1 MGVAMRLVQAS
12 QSGSIPNKSSFGAQF
27 IALTRKAELLGDLRG
42 RGYVVASVARATAIG
57 RLRQVIEEAVESA
70 LAMRGAPPPSVPVD
84 ADITTSLRDQLARAR
99 ALGATGLALVLPPLA
114 GLTEGASTLNLTDSA
129 VLSAFGEAV
138 QTGAVAL
145 VFDDADRSL
154 RILAPVRLDEFVAD
168 AIPTRRPM
176 VSEARSILRAP
187 LAEDSPE
194 TIEAHS
200 VLVQAEEPA
209 PLPPAPVPVQAP
221 VNGRLRVRPANR
233 STEPPPSS
241 PSTVVDLDCR
251 PNTDMPSVH
260 ESFPLP
266 PPVPT
271 APSAVAPRQ
280 TKTSSVP
287 AAPSGVSGEGR
298 VGRAD
303 AANVQTGKRQMY
315 NPARGLS
322 AQDAAVRA
330 PTDVPPA
337 KPTHVSDTLPPPPP
351 LPADLVSHSSPPPN
365 PSQLE
370 RVLTSSEWR
379 AFAMDLDAAKGP
391 KPAGVIDRLFA
402 TRYMPLLGALA
413 RGQADGAVHK
423 IVDGFRTSFEHS
435 YTEGF
440 AAIRA
445 TGKRPVMVLDAAE
458 VAARIARLNNAR
470 AVRLLLV
477 DSMRFDLGERVMSR
491 LKPMLQGRAV
501 CVDRTLLW
509 SALPTTT
516 QVQSM
521 LLARGA
527 EGLREPL
534 PEMVPEPEVI
544 RGRSLATVRRERLGN
559 KDIFKI
565 DVVEARLRGVGPA
578 FDERLGNVAD
588 ETAQVVAKF
597 VEGSPARTLV
607 FMFGDHG
614 FRITSDARGTSSATQ
629 GGGSPE
635 EVLVPGYAWLVGGVH

>member
-1 MGVAMRLVQAS
+1 MRLVQANS
-12 QSGSIPNKSSFGAQF
+12 SGSTPHTSSSFGAQF
-27 IALTRKAELLGDLRG
+27 IALPRKAEMLGDLRG
-42 RGYVVASVARATAIG
+42 RGYIVASVSRPSAVG

-84 ADITTSLRDQLARAR
+84 VDMATSLRDQLKRTQG
-99 ALGATGLALVLPPLA
+99 LGATGLALVLPPLGA
-114 GLTEGASTLNLTDSA
+114 LTEGESTLNLMDSA
-129 VLSAFGEAV
+129 VLAAFGEAA

-145 VFDDADRSL
+145 VFDDADRGL

-176 VSEARSILRAP
+176 VSEARSIMRPTQA
-187 LAEDSPE
+187 ADGPE
-194 TIEAHS
+194 TIEAQS
-200 VLVQAEEPA
+200 VLEQAQEPA
-209 PLPPAPVPVQAP
+209 NVPALPAPAPVPAP
-221 VNGRLRVRPANR
+221 ARAAAPAPMNGRLRVRPVNR
-233 STEPPPSS
+233 PTEPPPSS

-251 PNTDMPSVH
+251 PEAEVAPVH
-260 ESFPLP
+260 ESLPLPLP

-271 APSAVAPRQ
+271 AQAAVMPRQ
-280 TKTSSVP
+280 TRASSLP
-287 AAPSGVSGEGR
+287 PGAA
-298 VGRAD
+298 A
-303 AANVQTGKRQMY
+303 KRTV
-315 NPARGLS
+315 RGLS
-322 AQDAAVRA
+322 PQDIAARA
-330 PTDVPPA
+330 EMDVPPA

-351 LPADLVSHSSPPPN
+351 LPADLAPLHSSPPPN
-365 PSQLE
+365 PSSLE

-413 RGQADGAVHK
+413 RGQADGAVQK

-445 TGKRPVMVLDAAE
+445 TGKRPVMVLDVAE

-565 DVVEARLRGVGPA
+565 DVVEARLRGVGPS
-578 FDERLGNVAD
+578 FDERLGGIAD
-588 ETAQVVAKF
+588 ETSQVVAKF
-597 VEGSPARTLV
+597 VEASPARTLV

-614 FRITSDARGTSSATQ
+614 FRMNSDSRGTTSSATQ

>member
-12 QSGSIPNKSSFGAQF
+12 SSTTSPNKPNFGAHF
-27 IALTRKAELLGDLRG
+27 IALSRKSELLGDLRA
-42 RGYVVASVARATAIG
+42 RGYVVASVGRALVPG
-57 RLRQVIEEAVESA
+57 RLRQAVEEAVESA

-84 ADITTSLRDQLARAR
+84 VDATASLRDQCTRTK
-99 ALGATGLALVLPPLA
+99 ALGAAGLALVLPPLMT
-114 GLTEGASTLNLTDSA
+114 LSEGGTTLNMTDSA
-129 VLSAFGEAV
+129 VLSAFGEAA

-145 VFDDADRSL
+145 VFDDTDRGL

-168 AIPTRRPM
+168 AIPTRRPLM
-176 VSEARSILRAP
+176 SEPRPIARPVAP
-187 LAEDSPE
+187 VAQAETRDAAESQ
-194 TIEAHS
+194 S
-200 VLVQAEEPA
+200 VLSQVAEPEAPA
-209 PLPPAPVPVQAP
+209 AAPVQAAP
-221 VNGRLRVRPANR
+221 ARAPMNGRLRVRPINR
-233 STEPPPSS
+233 PTEPPPPSS
-241 PSTVVDLDCR
+241 PSTVVDLECR
-251 PNTDMPSVH
+251 PNPEPASVH
-260 ESFPLP
+260 ETLPLP

-271 APSAVAPRQ
+271 LQGAMPRQ
-280 TKTSSVP
+280 ARAASSMPVE
-287 AAPSGVSGEGR
+287 PSG
-298 VGRAD
+298 
-303 AANVQTGKRQMY
+303 KRTV
-315 NPARGLS
+315 RGLS
-322 AQDAAVRA
+322 PQESARTDAE
-330 PTDVPPA
+330 VPLA
-337 KPTHVSDTLPPPPP
+337 KPTQVSDTLPPPPP
-351 LPADLVSHSSPPPN
+351 LPGDLVSHSSPPPN
-365 PSQLE
+365 PSSLE
-370 RVLTSSEWR
+370 RVLSASEWR

-413 RGQADGAVHK
+413 RGHADGAVQK

-509 SALPTTT
+509 SALPSTTH
-516 QVQSM
+516 VQSM
-521 LLARGA
+521 LLARGP

-534 PEMVPEPEVI
+534 PESVPEPEVI
-544 RGRSLATVRRERLGN
+544 RGRSLASVRRERLGN
-559 KDIFKI
+559 KEVFKI
-565 DVVEARLRGVGPA
+565 DVVEARLRGVGPS
-578 FDERLGNVAD
+578 FDERLGGIAD
-588 ETAQVVAKF
+588 ETSQVVAKF
-597 VEGSPARTLV
+597 VESSPARTLV

-614 FRITSDARGTSSATQ
+614 FRMASDARGTSSATQ
-629 GGGSPE
+629 GGASPE